1 MQYLKIFIIVIF
13 SSLLFA
19 NCQSPTDKALKLSE
33 KELFSFLNDYDSY
46 QNIEISEP
54 KAVTITYLDDP
65 EFIDKK
71 DKYIQ
76 LDKLV
81 GEISLD
87 ALIGNS
93 NLEYAYLKHGN
104 KFKQLE
110 DLGNDLKRIEAE
122 FVPFQ
127 GMKSVQKLRANNTA
141 NAKVVVTIEWVYD
154 TELTKVISYR
164 IVQ

>member
-1 MQYLKIFIIVIF
+1 MRNLKIFIIAIF

-19 NCQSPTDKALKLSE
+19 NCQTPTDKALKLSE

-54 KAVTITYLDDP
+54 TIVTITFSDDP

-71 DKYIQ
+71 DRYLK

-93 NLEYAYLKHGN
+93 NLEYAYLKHAD

-110 DLGNDLKRIEAE
+110 ELGNDLKRIEAE

-127 GMKSVQKLRANNTA
+127 GMKSIQKLRANNTA
-141 NAKVVVTIEWVYD
+141 NAKVIVTIEWIYD
-154 TELTKVISYR
+154 SELTKVISYR

>member
-1 MQYLKIFIIVIF
+1 MRNLKIYIIAIF

-19 NCQSPTDKALKLSE
+19 NCQTPTDKALKLSE

-54 KAVTITYLDDP
+54 TIVTITYSDDP

-71 DKYIQ
+71 EKYEQ

-127 GMKSVQKLRANNTA
+127 GMKSIQKLRANNTA
-141 NAKVVVTIEWVYD
+141 NAKVIVTIEWIYD
-154 TELTKVISYR
+154 SELTKVISYR